1 MITETRSTYQR
12 QDDRLPLR
20 GFRRSRIVVDDDT
33 QLVKAHDRSDKPP
46 VYLTGR
52 RPGSCLPN
60 EKDPVLESE
69 DAEFEPRKTRRSPRF
84 DRKERKRTDA
94 QRNELPRTS
103 SKHWSFEEWF
113 PAFVDIT
120 PDWTRKPHDRGP
132 QFADLDAK
140 AFDGLYGGTL
150 ALATDIEANIFV
162 SVEKVRAEHLT
173 GCLKLDGIQ

>member
-20 GFRRSRIVVDDDT
+20 GFLRSRTVVEDDT

-69 DAEFEPRKTRRSPRF
+69 DAEFEPRKTRRPSKYSPARAEAPGSLACAASHVPAQAR
-84 DRKERKRTDA
+84 DKRKEA
-94 QRNELPRTS
+94 IL
-103 SKHWSFEEWF
+103 F
-113 PAFVDIT
+113 IT
-120 PDWTRKPHDRGP
+120 IR
-132 QFADLDAK
+132 
-140 AFDGLYGGTL
+140 
-150 ALATDIEANIFV
+150 I
-162 SVEKVRAEHLT
+162 
-173 GCLKLDGIQ
+173 